1 MSSGLPDIGHVTT
14 TQIGGDGGLRHRA
27 RGTSSRRP
35 DARGRTRCWDPGRI
49 CSCRQE
55 RPIVLPPN
63 GQLLADLLPRC
74 RQTLLDGG
82 HLIREDAADAYSAQL
97 AQWVHGGYRSVP
109 LRRSW
114 PTRRWSR

>member
-1 MSSGLPDIGHVTT
+1 MGDFVIELAVHLRVGRMHAVGPDV
-14 TQIGGDGGLRHRA
+14 
-27 RGTSSRRP
+27 GTP
-35 DARGRTRCWDPGRI
+35 AVFVLAGRND
-49 CSCRQE
+49 
-55 RPIVLPPN
+55 PIVLSPN

-109 LRRSW
+109 LRRSG
-114 PTRRWSR
+114 